1 MGVLSLSQPGCLDRQ
16 RVGEALEPRCAGG
29 FKKQN
34 AHLAMDDIK
43 ESIAELTHYRS
54 TFLRIEGGGD
64 EEE

>member
-1 MGVLSLSQPGCLDRQ
+1 KELAKRWNPG
-16 RVGEALEPRCAGG
+16 ALVG

-43 ESIAELTHYRS
+43 ESIAELAHYRR
-54 TFLRIEGGGD
+54 TFLRIEEGSD